1 MEVILPSIQL
11 PNSDLLWRP
20 DTQTRAKCS
29 FLSSPHNQQ
38 KIILNQQIVRTQV
51 IIFKHFLIWPQ
62 HYFVRRTEE
71 RSALYLK
78 SVDMIF
84 LLISECRLMDCSKLS
99 LDNSSDQILRYS
111 PLSRN
116 RMEMDRANNTELNI
130 NTNDLI
136 GSMKPCFH
144 FNSPL
149 CPLLIIRG

>member
-11 PNSDLLWRP
+11 PNSDLLLRP

-38 KIILNQQIVRTQV
+38 KIILNQQIVPTTYTYV
-51 IIFKHFLIWPQ
+51 IIFNHFLICGLSII
-62 HYFVRRTEE
+62 YFVRC
-71 RSALYLK
+71 AQDLK
-78 SVDMIF
+78 CVDAIF

-136 GSMKPCFH
+136 GSMKPSILTVHC
-144 FNSPL
+144 
-149 CPLLIIRG
+149 